1 MKMEDVQA
9 PNFLLLPG
17 SPGGTPMKEGVV
29 QQKVAPPSDTQKRKE
44 KERKRREREAQNFYC
59 LRCWQLVNHPSAV
72 GTTTPKP

>member
-1 MKMEDVQA
+1 
-9 PNFLLLPG
+9 
-17 SPGGTPMKEGVV
+17 MKEGVV